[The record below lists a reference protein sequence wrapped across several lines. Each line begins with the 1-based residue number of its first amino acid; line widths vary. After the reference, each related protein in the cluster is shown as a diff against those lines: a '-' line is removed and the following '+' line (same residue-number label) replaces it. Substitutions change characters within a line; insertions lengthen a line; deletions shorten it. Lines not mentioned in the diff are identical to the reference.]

1 MDTFSPVAM
10 IRFGWETFKKRPW
23 FFIGVFLV
31 VSILSSGG
39 RFQWSAGSE
48 TPATLA
54 LFVVAGVLFS
64 IIQILA
70 KMGSTRLVLKAHDD
84 AGSTTFGDL
93 WAPHPFWKF
102 VGSSVLVGVIV
113 IIGLI
118 LLIVP
123 GIIWALRYL
132 FVPYLV
138 MERKL
143 APFEALKESARITYG
158 HKWQLFGLLGLIV
171 LINILGALFLL
182 VGLLVSVP
190 VSSLAMVHAYRTL
203 AGQALSGGPS
213 SVAQETKVAA

>member
-1 MDTFSPVAM
+1 MNTFSPGSM
-10 IRFGWETFKKRPW
+10 ISFGWDTFKKRPW
-23 FFIGVFLV
+23 FFIGAFLV

-39 RFQWSAGSE
+39 RFQTDADVQY
-48 TPATLA
+48 TAPTMA
-54 LFVVAGVLFS
+54 LVIIIGIAFS
-64 IIQILA
+64 IISILA
-70 KMGSTRLVLKAHDD
+70 KMGAIRLALKAHDS
-84 AGSTTFGDL
+84 AESARFGDL

-102 VGSSVLVGVIV
+102 VGGSILVGVIV
-113 IIGLI
+113 IVGFI

-158 HKWQLFGLLGLIV
+158 HKWQLLGLLCLIV
-171 LINILGALFLL
+171 LINILGAILLL
-182 VGLLVSVP
+182 VGLLVSIP

-203 AGQALSGGPS
+203 SGQATPTQ
-213 SVAQETKVAA
+213 AQTPAAA

>member
-1 MDTFSPVAM
+1 MNTFSGGAM

-39 RFQWSAGSE
+39 QFQTGKNIDY
-48 TPATLA
+48 TPATIIL
-54 LFVVAGVLFS
+54 LVVVSVAFAA
-64 IIQILA
+64 IQILA
-70 KMGSTRLVLKAHDD
+70 KMGSIQFVLKAHNNSE
-84 AGSTTFGDL
+84 STTFGDL

-102 VGSSVLVGVIV
+102 VGGSILVGVIV
-113 IIGLI
+113 IIGFI

-123 GIIWALRYL
+123 GIIWGLRYM

-138 MERKL
+138 VERKL
-143 APFEALKESARITYG
+143 KPFEALKESARITYG
-158 HKWQLFGLLGLIV
+158 HKWQLLGLLCLIV

-182 VGLLVSVP
+182 VGLLVSIP

-203 AGQALSGGPS
+203 AGQASP
-213 SVAQETKVAA
+213 AQTQTPAAN